1 MQSTVSVD
9 GGDQIY
15 LSRGIGAESPM
26 RKNGRSASAMLGR
39 VRGIHH
45 RAWLLCLLSAVLQ
58 ILIFPL
64 PKLSFLCWLAIAP
77 LLVAM
82 LRARSPELLQL
93 NLEGERLLPAR
104 TLQGFLLGYVSGI
117 LWYCGTC
124 YWIFDTMRRYGGV
137 NVAMSA
143 FLLLLFGMTAGL
155 GHGLFGAC
163 VAKIA
168 NSGANG
174 ERWALLLAP
183 VFWVFVELARTH
195 LLALPWDLLGTVQV
209 DNIPL
214 SRIATVT
221 GVYGLSF
228 EIVLVNAAL
237 ATAILLPR
245 GQRARLLL
253 VTLGVAALLQ
263 AGRWLPQAASP
274 ADRTAILVQENL
286 PADGPAWTVEDTERN
301 LHEFGEL
308 STAPTA
314 SGQRAGLVVWPESPA
329 PFVTRDPSLLRSLSN
344 IAQRAQAWIV
354 VGSTGVEDPM
364 TIGPRRDAVY
374 NSAMLV
380 NPAGDVVARYDKIH
394 LVPFGEYVP
403 FRQLFSFA
411 EALTK
416 EVGTFEPGTSR
427 QPLKAGDARL
437 GVFICYESVFPDEVR
452 QFAANGAQ
460 VLVNIS
466 NDGWYGDSGAW
477 AQHLQQARMRAVEN
491 NRWLLRD
498 TNTGKTAVIDP
509 LGRVVASIERK
520 QRGRLEAPYA
530 LVDETTFYTRHGG
543 WLAYLCAIIS
553 LVALADT
560 AFPRAAK
567 LS

>member
-1 MQSTVSVD
+1 L
-9 GGDQIY
+9 
-15 LSRGIGAESPM
+15 LS
-26 RKNGRSASAMLGR
+26 
-39 VRGIHH
+39 
-45 RAWLLCLLSAVLQ
+45 LLSAVLQ
-58 ILIFPL
+58 VLIFPL
-64 PKLSFLCWLAIAP
+64 PGLSWLCWLALTP
-77 LLVAM
+77 LLAAL
-82 LRARSPELLQL
+82 LRARPSDSLQL
-93 NLEGERLLPAR
+93 DIEGTRLLPAR
-104 TLQGFLLGYVSGI
+104 TWQGFLLGYVCGI
-117 LWYCGTC
+117 VWYCGTC
-124 YWIFDTMRRYGGV
+124 YWIFDTMRRYGRV

-163 VAKIA
+163 FARVA
-168 NSGANG
+168 NSRGSG

-183 VFWVFVELARTH
+183 VFWVFVELGRTH

-214 SRIATVT
+214 ARIATVT

-237 ATAILLPR
+237 AMTLLLPR
-245 GQRARLLL
+245 GRRARMLL
-253 VTLGVAALLQ
+253 VTSGIAALLQ
-263 AGRWLPQAASP
+263 AGRWLPQAASH
-274 ADRTAILVQENL
+274 ADRRAILVQENL
-286 PADGPAWTVEDTERN
+286 PAEGPPWTVEDYERN
-301 LHEFGEL
+301 LREFGEL
-308 STAPTA
+308 SMAPTA
-314 SGQRAGLVVWPESPA
+314 SGQRTGLVVWPESPA
-329 PFVTRDPSLLRSLSN
+329 PFVSRDPMLTRSLSE
-344 IAQRAQAWIV
+344 IAQRAQVWMV
-354 VGSTGVEDPM
+354 VGSVGVEDPM
-364 TIGPRRDAVY
+364 TAGPGRDAVH

-380 NPAGDVVARYDKIH
+380 NPSGDVVARYDKMH

-427 QPLKAGDARL
+427 QPLRAGDARL

-452 QFAANGAQ
+452 QFAENGAQ

-498 TNTGKTAVIDP
+498 TNTGKTAAIDP
-509 LGRVVASIERK
+509 LGRVVASIPRKERT
-520 QRGRLEAPYA
+520 RLEAQYA
-530 LVDETTFYTRHGG
+530 LVEETTFYTRHGG
-543 WLAYLCAIIS
+543 WFAYLCAIIS

-560 AFPRAAK
+560 AFTRAAK
-567 LS
+567 T